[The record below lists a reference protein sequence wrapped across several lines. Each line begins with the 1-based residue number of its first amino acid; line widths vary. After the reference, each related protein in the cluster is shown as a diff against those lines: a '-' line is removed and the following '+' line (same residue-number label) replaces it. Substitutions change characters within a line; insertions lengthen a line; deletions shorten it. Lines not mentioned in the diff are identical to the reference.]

1 MLNSGPDDDIYVS
14 HKAHRLDVF
23 GFSVFMPD
31 SVQHHSLCAW
41 PLNVNSYHATGR
53 MKERKKGVNIW
64 EKKKR
69 KTQLKDFSTSDSTSV
84 GRPWDRL

>member
-31 SVQHHSLCAW
+31 SVQHHSLCEW

-53 MKERKKGVNIW
+53 MKERKKGVMVV
-64 EKKKR
+64 K
-69 KTQLKDFSTSDSTSV
+69 
-84 GRPWDRL
+84 DRLHGNWDILGRVTLCGKTWQCEITW